1 MSELIEF
8 DEVLEEEKDMP
19 SIKHSLVQTNIAG
32 TLFSDE
38 RFTTF
43 IELSLDATS
52 IDLSQFGLK
61 AKDELVPDVC
71 IYLDPPPVDENLGSD
86 MVRIS
91 QYPDLAIEVLSPSQ
105 TINELLKKI
114 EAYFALNVK
123 SCWLAIPSL
132 DEVRVFSQLQKYKT
146 FDMNDTEV
154 IDEIMDIRLPIQKMF
169 RKRSNSVQNISRNIS
184 ESNKERA

>member
-1 MSELIEF
+1 MTELIEF

-32 TLFSDE
+32 TLFSDD

-43 IELSLDATS
+43 IELSLDASS

-71 IYLDPPPVDENLGSD
+71 IYIDPPPIDEKLGSD
-86 MVRIS
+86 ILRVS
-91 QYPDLAIEVLSPSQ
+91 QYPDLVIEVLSPSQ
-105 TINELLKKI
+105 TINELLRKI

-132 DEVRVFSQLQKYKT
+132 DEVWVFSQLQKYKT
-146 FDMNDTEV
+146 FDMNDTEI
-154 IDEIMDIRLPIQKMF
+154 IDEVININF
-169 RKRSNSVQNISRNIS
+169 SNSHFDLIYSFYF
-184 ESNKERA
+184 

>member
-1 MSELIEF
+1 M
-8 DEVLEEEKDMP
+8 
-19 SIKHSLVQTNIAG
+19 
-32 TLFSDE
+32 
-38 RFTTF
+38 
-43 IELSLDATS
+43 
-52 IDLSQFGLK
+52 
-61 AKDELVPDVC
+61 C
-71 IYLDPPPVDENLGSD
+71 IYLDPPPVDEKLGSD
-86 MVRIS
+86 MVRVS

-154 IDEIMDIRLPIQKMF
+154 IDEVMDIRLPIQKMF
-169 RKRSNSVQNISRNIS
+169 RKRSSEQSYARNGVT
-184 ESNKERA
+184 

>member
-1 MSELIEF
+1 MSDLIEL
-8 DEVLEEEKDMP
+8 DEVLKEEKDMP

-32 TLFSDE
+32 TLFGDE

-43 IELSLDATS
+43 IELSLDTTS

-71 IYLDPPPVDENLGSD
+71 IYLNPPPVDEKLGSD
-86 MVRIS
+86 MVRVS

-105 TINELLKKI
+105 TINELIKKI
-114 EAYFALNVK
+114 EAYFALNVR

-146 FDMNDTEV
+146 FDMNDIEV
-154 IDEIMDIRLPIQKMF
+154 IDEVMDIHLPIQKMF
-169 RKRSNSVQNISRNIS
+169 RKRSKANH
-184 ESNKERA
+184 A

>member
-1 MSELIEF
+1 MTELTES
-8 DEVLEEEKDMP
+8 DEAGEKDMP

-43 IELSLDATS
+43 IELSLDASS
-52 IDLSQFGLK
+52 IDLSRFGLK

-71 IYLDPPPVDENLGSD
+71 IYLESPPVDEKLGSD
-86 MVRIS
+86 VVRVS

-105 TINELLKKI
+105 AINELLRKI

-132 DEVRVFSQLQKYKT
+132 DEVLVFSQLQKYKT

-154 IDEIMDIRLPIQKMF
+154 IDEVMDIHLPIRKVF
-169 RKRSNSVQNISRNIS
+169 RLRS
-184 ESNKERA
+184 K

>member
-1 MSELIEF
+1 VVKKEYKKMTELIEF
-8 DEVLEEEKDMP
+8 EVLEEEKDMP

-43 IELSLDATS
+43 IELSLDTTS

-61 AKDELVPDVC
+61 AKDELIPDVC
-71 IYLDPPPVDENLGSD
+71 IYLNPPPIDEKLGSD
-86 MVRIS
+86 MVRVS

-114 EAYFALNVK
+114 EAYFMLEVK
-123 SCWLAIPSL
+123 SCWLAIPAL
-132 DEVRVFSQLQKYKT
+132 DEVRVFSQLQSYKT

-154 IDEIMDIRLPIQKMF
+154 IDEVMDIHLPIQKVF
-169 RKRSNSVQNISRNIS
+169 RTRSRSRQSSTI
-184 ESNKERA
+184 